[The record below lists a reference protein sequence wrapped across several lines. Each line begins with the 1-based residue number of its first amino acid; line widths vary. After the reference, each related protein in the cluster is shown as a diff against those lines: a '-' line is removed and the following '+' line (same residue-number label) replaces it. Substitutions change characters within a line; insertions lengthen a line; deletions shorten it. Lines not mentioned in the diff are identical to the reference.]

1 MTNMLVALRD
11 ERHLDQ
17 FLAQVDSFPMLSAQE
32 EFDLAVRYREKEDIE
47 AAHKLV
53 TAYLRYV
60 VRIAKEYQG
69 YYGLRFMDLVQ
80 EGSVGLMQAVK
91 RFDPHKGFRLATY
104 ALWWIKASI
113 QEYVLHSWSLVK
125 IGTTAAQRKLF
136 FSLRKSKSTI
146 DRLDTVQAQEIGERL
161 GVSGEAVLE
170 MDARLAGRDD
180 SLNRTAVEDGEEIQ
194 NLLADQTPNQE
205 TLLLEDEAQRLRR
218 EAAARAMAGLNE
230 RERIIV
236 QERILNAQPAT
247 LETLGERFGVSRE
260 RIRQLE
266 KRALEKMR
274 GILSGDEPMLMGA

>member
-1 MTNMLVALRD
+1 M
-11 ERHLDQ
+11 DQ